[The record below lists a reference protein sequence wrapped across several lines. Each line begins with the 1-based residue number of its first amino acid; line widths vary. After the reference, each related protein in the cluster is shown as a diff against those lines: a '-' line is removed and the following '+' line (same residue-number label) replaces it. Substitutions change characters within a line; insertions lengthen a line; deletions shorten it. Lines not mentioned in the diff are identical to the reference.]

1 MYLPV
6 YLRYIF
12 IRENISKIIP
22 NFTRELSP
30 CGVLYT
36 YIKVMKNLFA
46 KYLQSVCTP
55 EEFRE
60 LAQWMAK
67 TENSQ
72 TLSFLMKPHWERIL
86 KQETDLPE
94 NHALWE
100 KIRQAIEEKEKADAL
115 RRLRLYTWG
124 LRVAAVLVIGL
135 LISNL
140 FFLHNV
146 KQPETFVQTQ
156 SISVPHGARTSFAL
170 PDGSVVWLNSGS
182 ELTYSSDFTKERLLT
197 LEGEAYFNVEKS
209 EQPFVVNTAYGQV
222 EVTGTAFNVKA
233 LNEENQFETT
243 VEEGS
248 VLVSASGLAQ
258 KASLSPGAQAR
269 LVNGKWE
276 MARVE
281 TELYTSWKEGKIIF
295 RRAFLPEVAQRL
307 ERWYNVTIELADD
320 PRLAKINYTGTLEM
334 ESFSEVLELLKVTAP
349 INYTYNDKTR
359 VIRITHR

>member
-1 MYLPV
+1 
-6 YLRYIF
+6 
-12 IRENISKIIP
+12 
-22 NFTRELSP
+22 
-30 CGVLYT
+30 
-36 YIKVMKNLFA
+36 MKDLFS
-46 KYLQSVCTP
+46 KYLQSVCSP
-55 EEFRE
+55 DEFQE
-60 LAQWMAK
+60 ITKWMSRMD
-67 TENSQ
+67 NDF
-72 TLSFLMKPHWERIL
+72 TLSLFMKPHWERMMQ
-86 KQETDLPE
+86 QEPDYPV

-100 KIRQAIEEKEKADAL
+100 KIKLAIEEKEKAETQ
-115 RRLRLYTWG
+115 RRLKIYTWG
-124 LRVAAVLVIGL
+124 IRIAAVLVIGL

-140 FFLHNV
+140 FFLQNV

-156 SISVPHGARTSFAL
+156 SISVPHGARTSFTL

-209 EQPFVVNTAYGQV
+209 EQPFVVNTNFGQV

-243 VEEGS
+243 VEEGT
-248 VLVSASGLAQ
+248 VLVSALGLAQ

-295 RRAFLPEVAQRL
+295 RRAYLPEVAQRL